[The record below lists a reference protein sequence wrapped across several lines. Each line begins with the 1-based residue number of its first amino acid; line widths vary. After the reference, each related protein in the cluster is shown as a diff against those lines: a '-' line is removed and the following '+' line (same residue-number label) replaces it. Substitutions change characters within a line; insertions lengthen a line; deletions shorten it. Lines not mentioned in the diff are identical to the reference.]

1 MHTGSRRDGNTKT
14 PMQSKVCYVCGNSG
28 HFAKQCDKRGTAICS
43 KCNKRGHLAKVCR
56 NSEKVGKSKRNDEN
70 AISSYSE
77 CFLSPLQERNDN
89 PEVSSH
95 LIVDTGC
102 SDHIVNQ
109 KDVFTNLHTVD
120 EKSVRDP
127 KGNFTAVEGIGDVPI
142 TVELKDGKTTELIL
156 RNVLYVPNYKVNL
169 LSVNKAVNFDHRF
182 IFNDS
187 RARMV
192 LSDGRDI
199 HLTKNSGLF
208 FLKVTYLNTVNPST
222 CNETRQ
228 SIKEDIDLWHKRLG
242 HLNKVDVKRTV
253 GCGGDTK
260 DTCETYAMGKQAS
273 QPVPKKVVDKAKKA
287 LELVYSDIPGPFEVA
302 TKRIKIRSYLYR

>member
-1 MHTGSRRDGNTKT
+1 MLPQSFTRKKRQSRVFK
-14 PMQSKVCYVCGNSG
+14 SSNSRHWLLRPHCEPEG
-28 HFAKQCDKRGTAICS
+28 RI
-43 KCNKRGHLAKVCR
+43 
-56 NSEKVGKSKRNDEN
+56 
-70 AISSYSE
+70 YS
-77 CFLSPLQERNDN
+77 
-89 PEVSSH
+89 
-95 LIVDTGC
+95 
-102 SDHIVNQ
+102 
-109 KDVFTNLHTVD
+109 TNLRTVD
-120 EKSVRDP
+120 GKSVRDP

-192 LSDGRDI
+192 LSDGREI
-199 HLTKNSGLF
+199 HLTKNSCLF

-228 SIKEDIDLWHKRLG
+228 SIKGDIDLWHKRLG

-260 DTCETYAMGKQAS
+260 DRGGSRGRQISRATEVKITHLKKFDPTFTSNYSGKQIELI
-273 QPVPKKVVDKAKKA
+273 KV
-287 LELVYSDIPGPFEVA
+287 FE
-302 TKRIKIRSYLYR
+302 S